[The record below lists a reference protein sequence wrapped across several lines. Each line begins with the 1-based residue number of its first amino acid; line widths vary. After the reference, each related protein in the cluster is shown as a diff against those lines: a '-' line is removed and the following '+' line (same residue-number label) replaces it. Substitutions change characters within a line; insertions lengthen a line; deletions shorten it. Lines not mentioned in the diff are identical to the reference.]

1 MKWDEIDRA
10 IIVLLATKDMTI
22 SEIANNIFEL
32 SGGTDRRAK
41 SAFIRYRIQSM
52 MDEGI
57 IAAKTETGTYNL
69 LNCEVVEGTFKG
81 KRIEENDDI
90 EIDLGYT
97 IILHGENDIIG
108 LLPVKE

>member
-22 SEIANNIFEL
+22 SEMANNIYEL

-41 SAFIRYRIQSM
+41 SAFLRYRVQSM
-52 MDEGI
+52 VDEGLV
-57 IAAKTETGTYNL
+57 AAKTESGTYTL
-69 LNCEVVEGTFKG
+69 LNCEVVEGKFQG
-81 KRIEENDDI
+81 KRIDESEDI